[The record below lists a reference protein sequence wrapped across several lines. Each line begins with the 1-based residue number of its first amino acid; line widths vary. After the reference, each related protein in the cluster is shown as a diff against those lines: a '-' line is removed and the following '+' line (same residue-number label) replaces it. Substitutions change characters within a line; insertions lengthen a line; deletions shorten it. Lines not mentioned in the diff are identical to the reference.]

1 MGFSIR
7 PTEPAGEE
15 VCRVLQEQ
23 LSSALEHLRNPD
35 AAGGTDVAVH
45 EARKSCK
52 RLRAVYRLVRPGLSA
67 NRYQTL
73 NHTVRDAARELSG
86 ARDATALVDMFGD
99 LLTAHRADP
108 SEEELRV
115 VKAALQDRAEA
126 VEDDGGS
133 EGALRRAVERL
144 ELVAEL
150 TARTNL
156 RGRGFEVLRK
166 GLQATYGDGHH
177 ALRRF
182 RAELS
187 PELSHEWRK
196 SVKYTWHHV
205 ELLEKTAPSVLTP
218 LARSLHDLSDA
229 LGDAHNLAV
238 LSDLV
243 TDHPT
248 RFGGPA
254 TVDRVAKMAA
264 DCRADLEHRAVRLGL
279 RIYAES
285 PKAFGRRV
293 AGYWAAAC
301 DGPEL
306 ATGEL
311 ADVVQGDQEDGPAR

>member
-7 PTEPAGEE
+7 PTEPVGEE

-23 LSSALEHLRNPD
+23 VGSALDHLRDPG
-35 AAGGTDVAVH
+35 AAGLDVAVH

-52 RLRAVYRLVRPGLSA
+52 RLRAVYRLVRPALSA

-86 ARDATALVDMFGD
+86 ARDAKALVDMFDD
-99 LLTAHRADP
+99 LVAAHRADP
-108 SEEELRV
+108 SVGELPMVR
-115 VKAALQDRAEA
+115 AALTDRAEA
-126 VEDDGGS
+126 LADDGGS
-133 EGALRRAVERL
+133 EGAVRRAAERL

-150 TARTNL
+150 TARTNP

-166 GLQATYGDGHH
+166 GLQASYGDGVR
-177 ALRRF
+177 ALGRF
-182 RAELS
+182 RAEPS
-187 PELSHEWRK
+187 PELSHAWRK
-196 SVKYTWHHV
+196 SVKYTWHHI

-218 LARSLHDLSDA
+218 AGRALHDLSDA

-238 LSDLV
+238 LAEIV
-243 TDHPT
+243 TGHPT

-254 TVDRVAKMAA
+254 TVERVAKMAA
-264 DCRADLEHRAVRLGL
+264 DCRADLERRAVRLGL
-279 RIYAES
+279 RVYAES
-285 PKAFGRRV
+285 PKAFGRRLG
-293 AGYWAAAC
+293 GYWAAAC

-311 ADVVQGDQEDGPAR
+311 STIVKPDQDG